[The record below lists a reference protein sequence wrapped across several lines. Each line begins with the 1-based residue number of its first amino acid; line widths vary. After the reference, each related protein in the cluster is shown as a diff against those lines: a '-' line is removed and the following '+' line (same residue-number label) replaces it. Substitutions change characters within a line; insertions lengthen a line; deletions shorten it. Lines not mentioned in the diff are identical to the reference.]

1 MNENDIWN
9 GYRLGESKEKTND
22 VYYMIAMQER
32 NEESS
37 VPAILKIGFYIVV
50 MIAVFA
56 ISMYG
61 PSMWHNTLVVCNGNS
76 CTTYTEWKVIG
87 ENRYTGVL
95 EVWAGGRLQRLS
107 NGTWHYE

>member
-1 MNENDIWN
+1 MKEDDVWN
-9 GYRLGESKEKTND
+9 GYRLGESQEKTND

-50 MIAVFA
+50 IIAVFA

-61 PSMWHNTLVVCNGNS
+61 PSMWHNALVVCNGNS